1 MQNVF
6 RTIAKAYMISGDANG
21 YSGIRR
27 NEIRKV
33 NMYMANDGHQLAEDW
48 KKTGIDMKRA
58 LNSYSERR
66 MLKHG

>member
-27 NEIRKV
+27 NEIRKG
-33 NMYMANDGHQLAEDW
+33 NMNKRNDEHQLAEDW
-48 KKTGIDMKRA
+48 KKVRLDIKKA
-58 LNSYSERR
+58 LNN
-66 MLKHG
+66 